1 ADEVSGWLT
10 APAMRDWKT
19 FGDPAVANH
28 DGMVWYRI
36 SFELSQ
42 DQALQDALLEL
53 GGIDEV
59 DVTWINGRFIGSRFG
74 WGSERTYEVPSG
86 VLQPG
91 RNFLAVNVLSTW
103 DSGGMLGPEDSVRLQ
118 FADGDSRPL
127 TEGWEYRQ
135 VPLEFGLPP
144 RAPWESIGGLTGLFN
159 AMIAPLQGLRLTGAL
174 WYQGETNAGD
184 PAPYAGL
191 LTALIEDWRRRFGG
205 SLKFLVVQLPNF
217 GARPS
222 GPSESGWAAI
232 RDAQRRVARADA
244 DTGLIVTVDAG
255 DNFDLHPANKQV
267 VARRAA
273 EVASTMIFGER
284 GIVDG
289 LSPSRA
295 VRRNEEIV
303 IDFDLA
309 GDSLRVVGDDR
320 PIAFE
325 VCTNDQPSCRY
336 AEARLQ
342 DNRIYLA
349 GVGLQDATRVRHCW
363 ADAPICNLYGASGLP
378 VGSFEIAIESQGPSR

>member
-1 ADEVSGWLT
+1 
-10 APAMRDWKT
+10 
-19 FGDPAVANH
+19 
-28 DGMVWYRI
+28 
-36 SFELSQ
+36 
-42 DQALQDALLEL
+42 
-53 GGIDEV
+53 
-59 DVTWINGRFIGSRFG
+59 
-74 WGSERTYEVPSG
+74 
-86 VLQPG
+86 LQPG
-91 RNFLAVNVLSTW
+91 QNFLAVNVLSTW
-103 DSGGMLGPEDSVRLQ
+103 DSGGMLGPEDSVRLR

-127 TEGWEYRQ
+127 AEGWEYRE
-135 VPLEFGLPP
+135 VPLEYGLPP

-159 AMIAPLQGLRLTGAL
+159 AMLAPLQGLRLTGAL

-217 GARPS
+217 GARPA

-273 EVASTMIFGER
+273 EVARTMIFGER

-295 VRRNEEIV
+295 VRRNNEIV

-336 AEARLQ
+336 VEARLRE
-342 DNRIYLA
+342 NRIHLA

-378 VGSFEIAIESQGPSR
+378 VGSFEIAIESQSR